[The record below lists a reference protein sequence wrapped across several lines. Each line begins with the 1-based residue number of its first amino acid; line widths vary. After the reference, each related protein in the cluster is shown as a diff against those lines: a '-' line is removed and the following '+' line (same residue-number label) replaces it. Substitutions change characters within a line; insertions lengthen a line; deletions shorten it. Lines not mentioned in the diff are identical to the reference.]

1 MLLLLHLENIFNI
14 CLTFYSVLD
23 YGSLFALHA
32 YFDDME
38 WRACCFQLGCFDL
51 HYRTIAV
58 SLGGEFRRSAFS
70 LVLFSLDFIAKLSYF
85 SYYIVM
91 T

>member
-1 MLLLLHLENIFNI
+1 MLLLLNCENIFNI

-38 WRACCFQLGCFDL
+38 WRAC
-51 HYRTIAV
+51 
-58 SLGGEFRRSAFS
+58 
-70 LVLFSLDFIAKLSYF
+70 VLFSVGNVLICTTVILPCDLEENFVVQLS
-85 SYYIVM
+85 V
-91 T
+91 